1 MEPYLHQEVQARQQL
16 HAEIALRK
24 CLTIGIDWL
33 LHIDVDELFYCEGS
47 LKEHLHFLS
56 ENSIGTFSYA
66 NYESVP
72 QYADVGDY
80 FVEVSLFKKN
90 LSHVELNGATMN
102 LLNFWKTKTRHGQ
115 YFIAY
120 DVGKSFTRV
129 LDGVTASSVHKWK
142 LPPSSQLRSLTAIK
156 DVRSLDLHNIF
167 EMKDAFIL
175 HYVSCGFSW
184 WHEKYQNL
192 GNFPDFWFQGKLK
205 IHPSFHLDSRDV
217 IREKGDT
224 QDGVINSEIL
234 DFYKSQVVVADS
246 DEIERQVNGGMCVV
260 LVKPS
265 QIILSGFP
273 EKKVTEKES
282 LIPSSSVPTATVH
295 GIMSTTRTPSVESNI
310 SLDQMWIISS
320 LVGRYL

>member
-33 LHIDVDELFYCEGS
+33 LHIDVDELFYCEGVRLSKVLLILIWVRGLSWDLVSFFFLFLSRFYPPPLNISLGRPFLFIQS

-142 LPPSSQLRSLTAIK
+142 LPPSCLFL
-156 DVRSLDLHNIF
+156 
-167 EMKDAFIL
+167 
-175 HYVSCGFSW
+175 
-184 WHEKYQNL
+184 
-192 GNFPDFWFQGKLK
+192 
-205 IHPSFHLDSRDV
+205 
-217 IREKGDT
+217 
-224 QDGVINSEIL
+224 
-234 DFYKSQVVVADS
+234 
-246 DEIERQVNGGMCVV
+246 
-260 LVKPS
+260 
-265 QIILSGFP
+265 
-273 EKKVTEKES
+273 
-282 LIPSSSVPTATVH
+282 
-295 GIMSTTRTPSVESNI
+295 
-310 SLDQMWIISS
+310 
-320 LVGRYL
+320 